1 MLVTRLKLLTRKNW
15 IIGQILLLQAWHM
28 TSEQIL
34 KLHHW
39 VIREHRQILLNL
51 VGNFKYWYQMKGYEN
66 LFLLFRMIDIEDQ
79 VMQNPNGT
87 VGAQIK

>member
-1 MLVTRLKLLTRKNW
+1 
-15 IIGQILLLQAWHM
+15 
-28 TSEQIL
+28 
-34 KLHHW
+34 
-39 VIREHRQILLNL
+39 
-51 VGNFKYWYQMKGYEN
+51 MKGYEN